1 MVHYCF
7 RSFDRS
13 IPMRFALD
21 IGGTAIKCAVVDDD
35 GKIVRDGSFPTD
47 PVSSNYEF
55 AQSIVTGSRRFIS
68 GGNEKIHS
76 VGAGMAGF
84 CDGKRGIVFE
94 SPNLPNIRDFEL
106 ARELTDGLN
115 LPAFVDND
123 ATCAAWGEYLFGGY
137 ETDDLLV
144 VTLGTG
150 IGGGLVLDGKL
161 YRGSHGFAGE
171 IGQWPLVPDGPNCP
185 SGGKGCLEA
194 YVGRYGFEEMY
205 RIKAGFESAVEPS
218 VIHDRARQG
227 EEAAKEAWNDYGAK
241 LGIVLAGAVNLLDLG
256 AVILTGGVTGA
267 WDCFSESLE
276 RTFNTFLITPYKNK
290 NIVKI
295 STLGGSAGILGA
307 AFLDRAND

>member
-1 MVHYCF
+1 
-7 RSFDRS
+7 
-13 IPMRFALD
+13 MRFALD
-21 IGGTAIKCAVVDDD
+21 IGGTAIKCAVIDDD
-35 GKIVRDGSFPTD
+35 GKIVRSGSFPTD
-47 PVSSNYEF
+47 PVSDNNGF
-55 AQSIVTGSRRFIS
+55 AKLIVTGSRRFIS
-68 GGNEKIHS
+68 EGNEIINS
-76 VGAGMAGF
+76 IGAGMAGF

-106 ARELTDGLN
+106 AHELKNGLD

-137 ETDDLLV
+137 EVDDLLV

-171 IGQWPLVPDGPNCP
+171 IGQWPLVPDGPDCP

-194 YVGRYGFEEMY
+194 YVGRYGFEEIY
-205 RIKAGFESAVEPS
+205 RLKAGGETVSEPK
-218 VIHDRARQG
+218 VIYDRAKHG
-227 EEAAKEAWNDYGAK
+227 EKAAKEAWNDYGTK

-267 WDCFSESLE
+267 WDCFSESLG
-276 RTFNTFLITPYKNK
+276 RAFNTYLITPYKNK

-295 STLGGSAGILGA
+295 SKLGGSAGILGA